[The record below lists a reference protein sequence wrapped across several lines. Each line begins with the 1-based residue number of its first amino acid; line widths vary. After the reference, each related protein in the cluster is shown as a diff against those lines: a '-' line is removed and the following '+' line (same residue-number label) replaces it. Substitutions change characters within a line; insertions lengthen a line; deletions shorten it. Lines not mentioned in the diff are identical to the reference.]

1 MSYSSLQKVL
11 PEVIEAIGRMGLSDL
26 LPFRQVQPR
35 LNVPPNPR
43 TGRFQRQLPGPRE
56 VPVENIPRRAQYPQ
70 AETRPAENAAERAQV
85 LLEQAARSGLRITPR
100 GGSLRTGFGTP
111 EFSEYVFNRART
123 PQTVR
128 MSAPSALSPSPA
140 PEPAWGR
147 VERLRASDPAMY
159 ERLYSIAKSTGAER
173 GVNPDD
179 IMQALVSPEGLESPI
194 LEKLRT
200 PSPFDKP
207 GMRESMQR
215 NYERYEAR
223 NAPPGQPPVSS
234 LLPGTSEVPGGSLAR
249 TQGLTDPSVEYVR
262 VSEVSPTQRSLPEAS
277 PFSAFGGVQVV
288 DLRQAL
294 ATPEFLRGMGRNL
307 EDFAQAVPSSP
318 ATAATT
324 AQVSNRLR
332 QIPMA
337 PVIGGGILGGLGVT
351 ALLSQQQPEYVPSFP
366 DGAPNVPGQ
375 TPLGIPTA
383 TPDTGA
389 NFPAV
394 EGAPN
399 LGTPLPPT
407 GGTNAIPGTVNPSS
421 AAPSASL
428 GGVPAAPTLPQVNTD
443 AAGRPVVSA
452 TGAGAVVQQM
462 NDSDSNYRQAVQN
475 AAQALREDA
484 TQYKNIGDFYK
495 VQQAYAN
502 APGRAQQ
509 IIESLKAAGA
519 PKSVGIESTADFE
532 TWARQHPE
540 LAYRLQLQTQ
550 RRAVSQQMPQA
561 QGTTVGTTMGT
572 NFMNNAV
579 GQSRAAAINAA
590 YGTQGAADLANT
602 LAPQAYPTMQKTP
615 LF

>member
-1 MSYSSLQKVL
+1 MSYSGLQKVL

-43 TGRFQRQLPGPRE
+43 TGRFQPQLPGPRE

-70 AETRPAENAAERAQV
+70 AAEPELPR
-85 LLEQAARSGLRITPR
+85 ARSAGQAPGQIPLLIRENLTPGTTFIRRQPVSGGLVP
-100 GGSLRTGFGTP
+100 GG
-111 EFSEYVFNRART
+111 V
-123 PQTVR
+123 
-128 MSAPSALSPSPA
+128 A

-147 VERLRASDPAMY
+147 VERLRAGDPAMY
-159 ERLYSIAKSTGAER
+159 NRLRSIAETTGAER
-173 GVNPDD
+173 NVNPDD
-179 IMQALVSPEGLESPI
+179 IMRALLSPEGLDSPI
-194 LEKLRT
+194 LRQLSS
-200 PSPFDKP
+200 PSELVPAP
-207 GMRESMQR
+207 GM
-215 NYERYEAR
+215 
-223 NAPPGQPPVSS
+223 PPGRP
-234 LLPGTSEVPGGSLAR
+234 PGGGAAVMPGGKPSGALTKAGSGSITDQRVDPAR
-249 TQGLTDPSVEYVR
+249 IY
-262 VSEVSPTQRSLPEAS
+262 EVFAQQRALPEGS
-277 PFSAFGGVQVV
+277 SFGTLGGVQVV

-294 ATPEFLRGMGRNL
+294 ATPEFLPGMRRSL
-307 EDFAQAVPSSP
+307 EDFVQAVPSSP

-324 AQVSNRLR
+324 AQVFNRLR

-366 DGAPNVPGQ
+366 DGAPSVPGQ

-428 GGVPAAPTLPQVNTD
+428 GGVPAAPTLPQVSTD

-519 PKSVGIESTADFE
+519 PKSVGIESMADFE

-602 LAPQAYPTMQKTP
+602 LAPQAYPTMQKAP